1 MRDMVRDARYGDVVS
16 HRENDCLFCFDL
28 YSKQTYHEEGDPHKN
43 NDERRQGADVHPR
56 GSPDRAGG
64 RSSRGI
70 EGQHAADH
78 RPIHGDSRATGTV
91 QGTGT

>member
-1 MRDMVRDARYGDVVS
+1 MRDMVMWFHTVKTIV
-16 HRENDCLFCFDL
+16 NFCFDL

-43 NDERRQGADVHPR
+43 IDERRQGADVRPR

-91 QGTGT
+91 QGTGA